1 MKTRKQKRGSKAK
14 RLYPFIKKTDA
25 LYWRVPGSF
34 GRKG

>member
-1 MKTRKQKRGSKAK
+1 MKVRKQKRNYKAK
-14 RLYPFIKKTDA
+14 RLYPSVKKTDA